1 MAQHTAHCFNRFMGG
16 ASLDSDDADA
26 DEDALL
32 DNDDPSQMKTK
43 KHNISK
49 QDKTETQTT
58 NQSNKLKQQRCRQSF
73 SNGFNKPFLWLRH
86 AYDCTCMSCP
96 PHGLV
101 EDYELAF
108 SPHEAQPHTGTPASP
123 GPGDASFLRPTLVLA
138 NISICKWALRALGT
152 THPLVRGL
160 AVITLDL

>member
-1 MAQHTAHCFNRFMGG
+1 MRMIVRAC
-16 ASLDSDDADA
+16 LV
-26 DEDALL
+26 
-32 DNDDPSQMKTK
+32 
-43 KHNISK
+43 
-49 QDKTETQTT
+49 
-58 NQSNKLKQQRCRQSF
+58 
-73 SNGFNKPFLWLRH
+73 
-86 AYDCTCMSCP
+86 P